1 MTYLMPDLIDQVIRL
16 LYGDFAHGEMTDGSL
31 TSIRLLLGSDPSLSV
46 NKQVV

>member
-1 MTYLMPDLIDQVIRL
+1 MPDLIDQVTRL
-16 LYGDFAHGEMTDGSL
+16 LYEDFSHGEMTGGSL